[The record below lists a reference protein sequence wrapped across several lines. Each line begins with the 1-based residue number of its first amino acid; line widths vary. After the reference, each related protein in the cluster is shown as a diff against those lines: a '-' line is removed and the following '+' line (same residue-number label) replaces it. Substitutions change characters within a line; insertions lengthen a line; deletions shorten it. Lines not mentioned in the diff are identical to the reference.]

1 MTKKTSEFDSPWKK
15 IIEHFFKEFMLFFF
29 SQVHDS
35 IDWTRG
41 YEFLDKELQK
51 LIRESITKE
60 RRVDKLVKVWLKN
73 GETAVLYIH
82 IEVQAQYDS
91 EFKER
96 MFIYHY
102 RLYDRYGPNVVS
114 LAILGDD
121 RKNWLPKAYSYEKL
135 GCGMSFHFPI
145 VKLLD
150 YRDKWDELDQSNNP
164 FAIVVKAHLK
174 SLETRKSLKERYSWK
189 VDLYKALYQANYN
202 KDEIREL
209 YAFLD
214 WVLTLPSGLEQNFDN
229 FVYKYEEAKKVE
241 YVTSIERRGIL
252 QRSREDVIENLDVRF
267 NHVPETV
274 VKKIQSI
281 HDTSLLT
288 KLHREAILVES
299 IEAFEKRLKKQGK
312 H

>member
-1 MTKKTSEFDSPWKK
+1 MTKKTTEFDSPWKK

-29 SQVHDS
+29 PQVHDS

-41 YEFLDKELQK
+41 YDFLDKELQK

-60 RRVDKLVKVWLKN
+60 LRVDKLVKVWLKN
-73 GETAVLYIH
+73 GEMSLYIH

-114 LAILGDD
+114 LAVLGDD

-150 YRDKWDELDQSNNP
+150 YQDKWDELDQSNNP

-174 SLETRKSLKERYSWK
+174 SLETKWNMLPVLKEEVSC
-189 VDLYKALYQANYN
+189 
-202 KDEIREL
+202 KDH
-209 YAFLD
+209 
-214 WVLTLPSGLEQNFDN
+214 
-229 FVYKYEEAKKVE
+229 
-241 YVTSIERRGIL
+241 
-252 QRSREDVIENLDVRF
+252 ENM
-267 NHVPETV
+267 
-274 VKKIQSI
+274 
-281 HDTSLLT
+281 
-288 KLHREAILVES
+288 
-299 IEAFEKRLKKQGK
+299 
-312 H
+312 